1 MLVTVQYPVV
11 DCRGLVS
18 EESYKLVKPYF
29 ANPSPNEF
37 MRNFGRVGR
46 RDISYRDYCRNED
59 IFCHADNAVHMPAM
73 YPVSE
78 GVVAA
83 RARSRIFSNGANLY
97 RVEVR
102 MEVYAA
108 EGVAWPEDLLC
119 RMASVPLRVRGE
131 GGRYVTCRVADA
143 GGALAQL
150 YLRSTTSAAHLA
162 EVRRHWVSV
171 GEPVMMVETC
181 GAYEQPFAA
190 AAAEVAGPWS
200 EWCGLSFCRV
210 ATAVAAAAP
219 QGVSPAGGVQGAA
232 AKRTSARK
240 PAPKGPA
247 VPAAGGDAALS
258 GMACWV
264 VARRDMETGS
274 RRIPVLR
281 TLLFRIHGE
290 KQSLLLTARF
300 ISMAYGGAGT
310 GINAARARGYVAGTI
325 DGLLRNRRFNMPQG
339 ELVDYA
345 FAIDNNHAREDYE
358 RILDVVR
365 QWQDQFME
373 EDLVLLFRRIDY
385 DKIINDIVALPDY
398 YVNTFWHEVVSRLR
412 QRNKVGVKSLLR
424 KSRSL
429 VAALARDM
437 ATGAIINMLLGG

>member
-108 EGVAWPEDLLC
+108 EGVAWPEDLPC

-143 GGALAQL
+143 GEALAQL

-232 AKRTSARK
+232 AKRTSARRS
-240 PAPKGPA
+240 APK
-247 VPAAGGDAALS
+247 VPA
-258 GMACWV
+258 
-264 VARRDMETGS
+264 E
-274 RRIPVLR
+274 P
-281 TLLFRIHGE
+281 
-290 KQSLLLTARF
+290 
-300 ISMAYGGAGT
+300 
-310 GINAARARGYVAGTI
+310 
-325 DGLLRNRRFNMPQG
+325 
-339 ELVDYA
+339 
-345 FAIDNNHAREDYE
+345 
-358 RILDVVR
+358 
-365 QWQDQFME
+365 
-373 EDLVLLFRRIDY
+373 
-385 DKIINDIVALPDY
+385 
-398 YVNTFWHEVVSRLR
+398 
-412 QRNKVGVKSLLR
+412 
-424 KSRSL
+424 
-429 VAALARDM
+429 
-437 ATGAIINMLLGG
+437 

>member
-29 ANPSPNEF
+29 VNPSPNEF

-119 RMASVPLRVRGE
+119 RMASVPLKVRGE

-210 ATAVAAAAP
+210 ATA
-219 QGVSPAGGVQGAA
+219 
-232 AKRTSARK
+232 
-240 PAPKGPA
+240 
-247 VPAAGGDAALS
+247 AGGDAALS

-264 VARRDMETGS
+264 VSRRDMETGS

-424 KSRSL
+424 KSRPL